1 MKRARCRGRP
11 RPTVPS
17 FAGWV
22 AVLLVLQVLVA
33 LRSDL
38 LVAV

>member
-1 MKRARCRGRP
+1 MARAGAGASS
-11 RPTVPS
+11 TAVPS